1 MDALLSPSMSSSA
14 QGDACEDVSD
24 NRMRAN
30 FPIASLSDMVHRGY
44 VNSALSYA
52 DFYGNEISFSFSV
65 NVIAPFTPSH
75 ALRILSSFLSIFYSC
90 AKISIRRDAPPEIRH
105 YFRTLLRNC
114 TETEEGC
121 WGARADDDTANWFS
135 YQISSDMPCP
145 LLDDGLRMLEG
156 AIAAA
161 TAHSTARKNR
171 AAQPVRARAMT
182 LAGAGAEHPVLRFA
196 DEFAIYHYREGD
208 TLIEGEPYVPFALEN
223 QFYVCFAEEGIV
235 DIDEE
240 TYLKYIGKICNYCI
254 QQVVTLHIEDGV
266 VLPKLAICLMLETWI
281 NASIG
286 IYSVTTGL
294 PYSANVYDRINEW
307 PNRTNVDE
315 WMMEHL
321 NGVLMDIAASMFAVP
336 FLQRFPSGAACLS
349 DQSSL
354 DMFAFPICSRLCH
367 IRPFISKQ
375 YAVDAATH
383 YYLCYHV
390 FVFFGSTYQTK
401 LDEGQRHDGI
411 LRVFETLSDYNI
423 FSHIIPP
430 SIYDAV
436 RPHIERM
443 IDSVPGVAQR
453 ETDDI
458 GATPRVCEL
467 AISPLAAVSYAKRIL
482 RQTVE
487 YNPCTLAGAEHVFD
501 LPHNVQ
507 GESFV
512 HPMPSAFHSPM
523 SRCLRLDA
531 YTQLVAAAHPVP
543 GKHTV
548 VQLPSQLCIFNR
560 QGQGQGQGQ
569 GQVQHDYL
577 YLQPRWADSIPD
589 VYTAIINL
597 STADMTFRYMA
608 AGRST
613 AGGTRARRTAPPPR
627 DPVVVPPGHMLI
639 YKRVAHDPKQP
650 FFSWQCRLSECRSG
664 ANTGIPYMHASIA
677 VYETAKIALADLSQ
691 IRETASVVAVGGVTM
706 NRIYTGAQKFEKPGA
721 RRLSYPMLY
730 CQLTNAYKDTT
741 RAGFIENLMCM
752 QRSEITSRF
761 FQTVV
766 LSKDAVSGEERL
778 TIPAR
783 GGTAYNEQV
792 GYMHMHQRMAYEEI
806 MDNDIAIFKQV
817 SNASVGKTRQYIESI
832 EKDDGDDDGDDGDDD
847 DDDDDDHADASPSR
861 PTKKRR
867 IDPEECI
874 SRIYPSHPP
883 PMRSLQGLFDSRHV
897 EFQLSNQSPRWE
909 LSLFGLY
916 TQ

>member
-1 MDALLSPSMSSSA
+1 MDALRSPSMSSSA
-14 QGDACEDVSD
+14 QGDVCEDVSD
-24 NRMRAN
+24 SRMRVL
-30 FPIASLSDMVHRGY
+30 FPITSLSDMVHRGY
-44 VNSALSYA
+44 VSSALSHAEVYS
-52 DFYGNEISFSFSV
+52 NEISFSFSV
-65 NVIAPFTPSH
+65 NVVAPFTPSH
-75 ALRILSSFLSIFYSC
+75 ALRILSAFLSIFYSC
-90 AKISIRRDAPPEIRH
+90 AKISIRRDAPPEIRQ
-105 YFRTLLRNC
+105 YVRALLRNC
-114 TETEEGC
+114 VETEGGC
-121 WGARADDDTANWFS
+121 WGARADDDAANCFS
-135 YQISSDMPCP
+135 YQITPDMPYRS
-145 LLDDGLRMLEG
+145 LDDGLRMLEG

-171 AAQPVRARAMT
+171 AAQPVRARAMI
-182 LAGAGAEHPVLRFA
+182 LAGATSDHPANIFA
-196 DEFAIYHYREGD
+196 DEFAIYHHTHEGD

-223 QFYVCFAEEGIV
+223 HFYVRFVEEGIV

-254 QQVVTLHIEDGV
+254 QQVVTLHADGDA
-266 VLPKLAICLMLETWI
+266 VLPKRAICLMLETWI

-286 IYSVTTGL
+286 IYSVTTQL

-321 NGVLMDIAASMFAVP
+321 NGVLMDISASMFVVP
-336 FLQRFPSGAACLS
+336 FLLRFPSGAACLS

-390 FVFFGSTYQTK
+390 FGFFGSTYQTK

-443 IDSVPGVAQR
+443 IDSIPGVAPR

-560 QGQGQGQGQ
+560 QGH

-597 STADMTFRYMA
+597 STVDMTFRYMA

-613 AGGTRARRTAPPPR
+613 AGGTRARRAAPPPR
-627 DPVVVPPGHMLI
+627 APVVVPPGHMLI
-639 YKRVAHDPKQP
+639 YKRIAHDPKQP
-650 FFSWQCRLSECRSG
+650 FFSWQCRLSECRNE
-664 ANTGIPYMHASIA
+664 ADTGIPYMHASIA
-677 VYETAKIALADLSQ
+677 VYETAKITLADLSQ

-741 RAGFIENLMCM
+741 RTGFIENLMCM

-778 TIPAR
+778 AIPAR
-783 GGTAYNEQV
+783 GGVAYNEQV
-792 GYMHMHQRMAYEEI
+792 GYMLMHQRMTYEEI
-806 MDNDIAIFKQV
+806 MDDEIAIFKPV

-832 EKDDGDDDGDDGDDD
+832 EKYGDDD
-847 DDDDDDHADASPSR
+847 DDDDHDDDNDDASPSR
-861 PTKKRR
+861 PAKKQR
-867 IDPEECI
+867 IDPEDCI

-897 EFQLSNQSPRWE
+897 EFQLSNPSPRWE

-916 TQ
+916 IDDDLYK